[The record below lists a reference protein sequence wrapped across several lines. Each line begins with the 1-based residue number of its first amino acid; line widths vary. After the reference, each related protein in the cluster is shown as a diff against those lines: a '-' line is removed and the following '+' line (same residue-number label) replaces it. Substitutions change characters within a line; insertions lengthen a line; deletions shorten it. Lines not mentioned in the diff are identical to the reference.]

1 MIGIVLA
8 GHGGFCDGIRDAAE
22 MIMGPQERVAVV
34 PLGPAENL
42 DVYREKLEG
51 AHTEVDSGEGV
62 LILVDLF
69 GGSPSNV
76 AAYLLGSNTEV
87 VTGVSLPMLLEVLS
101 SRESPLSQVVDTAVT
116 AAQTGTIRLADR
128 IRAAGGGS

>member
-22 MIMGPQERVAVV
+22 MIMGPQERMAVV

-42 DVYREKLEG
+42 DLYREKLEQ
-51 AHTEVDSGEGV
+51 ARTEVDAGDGV
-62 LILVDLF
+62 LVLVDLF

-76 AAYLLGSNTEV
+76 AAYLLGPTTEV
-87 VTGVSLPMLLEVLS
+87 VSGVSLPMLLEVLS
-101 SRESPLSQVVDTAVT
+101 VRDSALSQVVETAVA

-128 IRAAGGGS
+128 IRAGGGS